1 MGKFEK
7 IVYTAA
13 ALLCCVNAQG
23 SATQLNSPSPADA
36 IRPFHIAERYGW
48 INRAIP
54 DAQFETW
61 VDTLARRIAS
71 FDRQALAAAKQQVN
85 RHTVPD
91 PKDQQDSQKLFFS
104 SLGWR
109 GYQDRA
115 AQLRSNGIG
124 KPGDFE
130 LRFGEHLGTL
140 LSDSHSR
147 AGS

>member
-1 MGKFEK
+1 MGQFEK
-7 IVYTAA
+7 IVYTAV
-13 ALLCCVNAQG
+13 ALLCCANAQG

-36 IRPFHIAERYGW
+36 IRPF
-48 INRAIP
+48 
-54 DAQFETW
+54 
-61 VDTLARRIAS
+61 AS